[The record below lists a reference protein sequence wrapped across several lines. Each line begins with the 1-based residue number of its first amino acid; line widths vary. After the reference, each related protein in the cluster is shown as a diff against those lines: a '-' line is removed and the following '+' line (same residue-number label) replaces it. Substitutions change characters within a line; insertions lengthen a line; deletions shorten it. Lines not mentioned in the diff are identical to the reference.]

1 METMRIKTAAA
12 LYDINP
18 RFLRTLCLRGTVK
31 GVQVGGRWFV
41 TPEAMDA
48 VFKGAASPL
57 LTCRPKLDAVKD
69 KITLKAITEKYR
81 TTEYLVMKDER
92 LKPPQKLNG
101 RWFFDRAEVERV
113 LGSRVKR

>member
-41 TPEAMDA
+41 TPEAINFMIRHA
-48 VFKGAASPL
+48 RG
-57 LTCRPKLDAVKD
+57 
-69 KITLKAITEKYR
+69 
-81 TTEYLVMKDER
+81 LVC
-92 LKPPQKLNG
+92 LSFQ
-101 RWFFDRAEVERV
+101 
-113 LGSRVKR
+113 